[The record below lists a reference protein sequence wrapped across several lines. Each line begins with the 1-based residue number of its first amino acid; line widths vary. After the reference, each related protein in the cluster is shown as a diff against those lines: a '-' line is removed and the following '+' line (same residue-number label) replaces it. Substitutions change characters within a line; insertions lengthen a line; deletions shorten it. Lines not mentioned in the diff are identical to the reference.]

1 MLAIWPVMGIPA
13 LCALGVWAITL
24 AATRI
29 MAMASILGAM
39 TITVMLVIQG
49 LTYSMGSSPA
59 PILPYMA
66 ISVALL
72 LFVIYTHRSNITRIL
87 RGSEMKV

>member
-1 MLAIWPVMGIPA
+1 MAI
-13 LCALGVWAITL
+13 
-24 AATRI
+24 
-29 MAMASILGAM
+29 ASILGAM

-49 LTYSMGSSPA
+49 LMYSMGSSPA
-59 PILPYMA
+59 PLLPYMA

-87 RGSEMKV
+87 SGSEMKV